1 MTEIDSSW
9 LAWWGDSDMV
19 IRGVFTLLVALSVAS
34 WSMMIFK
41 VWQFSVTTKLERMVR
56 RSLLDGRL
64 PRDAISSLPPSLPSA
79 HLIDSL
85 PGKLKPDAMK
95 ELAVQVLREKRL
107 ELESGMTLLATI
119 GNSAPFIGLFG
130 TVWGIMHALQGLGA
144 AQQISMEMVAG
155 PVAEALIATAVG
167 LAAAIPAVIG
177 YNFLLRKLRRLNAL
191 IDGNLVRILSA
202 SMGEV

>member
-1 MTEIDSSW
+1 MAETDTAW
-9 LAWWGDSDMV
+9 LMWWGDSDMI
-19 IRGVFTLLVALSVAS
+19 IRGVFLLLVALSLAS

-41 VWQFSVTTKLERMVR
+41 VWQFSTTTKLERLVR
-56 RSLLDGRL
+56 RKLHEGMP
-64 PRDAISSLPPSLPSA
+64 PRDAITSVPPDLPSA
-79 HLIDSL
+79 HVV
-85 PGKLKPDAMK
+85 DALFN
-95 ELAVQVLREKRL
+95 EATGGNTQEFAHQILREKRL

-144 AQQISMEMVAG
+144 AEQISMEMIAG
-155 PVAEALIATAVG
+155 PVAEALIATAIG

-191 IDGNLVRILSA
+191 IDGNLVRILTFGISEA
-202 SMGEV
+202 